1 MRPPA
6 DPDLAHDLA
15 RALALVDRITSAPDL
30 TAFAWR
36 TCEGIL
42 DLVPAISVSYN
53 EVNPAAGRAFA
64 IISPDP
70 GPGWYRTF
78 QPPFE
83 AHLNQHPVIAHQA
96 ATGDTRV
103 LIWGD
108 PEVGT
113 VVGTT
118 LDRTFY
124 LPNGIRSQAV
134 MTLPAP
140 PGVLIAIA
148 VNRGAEGFAER
159 DRMLLSLLRP
169 HLVHAYRAVQL
180 RSDVGLLGSMLEEQG
195 WAVVLVD
202 WDGRVV
208 GSTPGL
214 VSAARRY
221 GLDLA
226 DGATLTNGLAR
237 VADLMRDYDP
247 RTPAA
252 VSGPWRLTGPAGTL
266 EAMVVPSVVGPHVLF
281 LRSRAGTRSA
291 LIAAGLTPRQA
302 EVAMELA
309 DGRTN
314 AEIARKL
321 GIAGAT
327 VKKHLEG
334 IFARLEV
341 THRAAAVARI
351 VDLR

>member
-1 MRPPA
+1 M
-6 DPDLAHDLA
+6 DHDLA
-15 RALALVDRITSAPDL
+15 RAFALVDRITSAPDL

-42 DLVPAISVSYN
+42 ELVPAISVSYN
-53 EVNPAAGRAFA
+53 EVNPAARRAFA

-113 VVGTT
+113 VVGTA
-118 LDRTFY
+118 LDQTFY

-148 VNRGAEGFAER
+148 VNRGPEGFAER
-159 DRMLLSLLRP
+159 DRTLLSLLRP

-180 RSDVGLLGSMLEEQG
+180 RSDVGLLGSMLGEQG

-208 GSTPGL
+208 DSSPGL
-214 VSAARRY
+214 AGAASKY

-226 DGATLTNGLAR
+226 DGATLTTGPLAR
-237 VADLMRDYDP
+237 VADLLRDYDP
-247 RTPAA
+247 QTPAA
-252 VSGPWRLTGPAGTL
+252 VSGPWRLTGPAGAL
-266 EAMVVPSVVGPHVLF
+266 EAMVVPSVVGPHVVF
-281 LRSRAGTRSA
+281 LRSRPGTLGA
-291 LIAAGLTPRQA
+291 LVAAGLTHRQA
-302 EVAMELA
+302 EVAMGLA
-309 DGRTN
+309 HGLTN
-314 AEIARKL
+314 AEIAREL
-321 GIAGAT
+321 GIARAT

-351 VDLR
+351 VDVH